1 LTENGRPVSGCSR
14 FLFLKKML
22 IKELKLKNFRNYRE
36 LALSPHPG
44 VNLFFGRNGSGKTN
58 LLEAIH
64 YCSLGRS
71 HRIAN
76 DAHVVKNGEAF
87 ALSSVCVQNM
97 LGQREITVR
106 FHPDEAQK
114 KTILIDRKKI
124 AKFSDM
130 MGCLRCVIFS
140 PEDLGLIKEGPSL
153 RRRYLDMMISQVSRG
168 YFIALQQYKAGMD
181 QRNAV
186 IRNLRA
192 NAYADASVLSAFE
205 ETMAGPAAV
214 IIRERRK
221 IVEML
226 SETARET
233 YQRISDT
240 DETFRMS
247 YHSSV
252 KEEQE
257 IEETLCR
264 MFRENREDDIRMGF
278 TSVGPHRDDLVLTL
292 DRNQMKQ
299 FASQG
304 QIRTAALSMKLS
316 QMRILKDLSGEEP
329 VLLLDDVMSELDR
342 KRRASLIGEISS
354 FQTFITCADREDVD
368 CDKVQQIWQ
377 VSAPESE
384 AIVETVYQNVSREKS
399 EEETDDSGKCFT

>member
-1 LTENGRPVSGCSR
+1 MQIE
-14 FLFLKKML
+14 
-22 IKELKLKNFRNYRE
+22 ELKLKNFRNYKE

-71 HRIAN
+71 HRTSN
-76 DAHVVKNGEAF
+76 DATVVKSGEAF
-87 ALSSVCVQNM
+87 ALSAVSIRNM
-97 LGQREITVR
+97 LGQREIAVR

-114 KTILIDRKKI
+114 KTILIDQKKI

-153 RRRYLDMMISQVSRG
+153 RRRYLDMMISQISRP
-168 YFIALQQYKAGMD
+168 YFIALQQYRAGMD

-192 NAYADASVLSAFE
+192 NGTGDLSILSAFE
-205 ETMAGPAAV
+205 ETMAEPAAV

-221 IVEML
+221 IVSIL
-226 SETARET
+226 SDIATET

-240 DETFRMS
+240 DEVFRLA

-252 KEEQE
+252 KEDSD
-257 IEETLCR
+257 IAETLCR
-264 MFRENREDDIRMGF
+264 LFRENREDDIRMGF

-292 DRNQMKQ
+292 NKNQMKQ

-316 QMRILKDLSGEEP
+316 QMKILKDLSGEEP

-342 KRRASLIGEISS
+342 KRRACLIGEISS
-354 FQTFITCADREDVD
+354 FQTFITCADRNDVD
-368 CDKVQQIWQ
+368 REKVDQWWM
-377 VSAPESE
+377 VSAEDGDAKVERMDGGNGVSAAE
-384 AIVETVYQNVSREKS
+384 AENVSRETI
-399 EEETDDSGKCFT
+399 TDAD

>member
-1 LTENGRPVSGCSR
+1 
-14 FLFLKKML
+14 ML

-36 LALSPHPG
+36 LTLEPHPG

-71 HRIAN
+71 HRISN
-76 DAHVVKNGEAF
+76 DAHVVKNGESF
-87 ALSSVCVQNM
+87 ALSSVCVQNT
-97 LGQREITVR
+97 LGRREIAVR
-106 FHPDEAQK
+106 FHPDEIQK
-114 KTILIDRKKI
+114 KTILIDQKKI

-153 RRRYLDMMISQVSRG
+153 RRRYLDMMISQINRG

-192 NAYADASVLSAFE
+192 NARADASVLSAFE
-205 ETMAGPAAV
+205 ETMAAPAAV

-221 IVEML
+221 ITAML
-226 SETARET
+226 SETAAET
-233 YQRISDT
+233 YRRISDT
-240 DETFRMS
+240 EESFRIS

-252 KEEQE
+252 KEENE

-264 MFRENREDDIRMGF
+264 LFRENREDDIRMGF
-278 TSVGPHRDDLVLTL
+278 TSVGPHRDDLMLTL

-316 QMRILKDLSGEEP
+316 QMQILKNLGGDEP

-342 KRRASLIGEISS
+342 KRRACLINEINT

-368 CDKVQQIWQ
+368 CEKVQSVWQ
-377 VSAPESE
+377 VSTPETE
-384 AIVETVYQNVSREKS
+384 AIVEKV
-399 EEETDDSGKCFT
+399 

>member
-1 LTENGRPVSGCSR
+1 
-14 FLFLKKML
+14 ML
-22 IKELKLKNFRNYRE
+22 IEELKLKNFRNYRE
-36 LALSPHPG
+36 LALCPHPG

-71 HRIAN
+71 HRISN
-76 DAHVVKNGEAF
+76 DANAVKNGEAF
-87 ALSSVCVQNM
+87 ASSSVSIQNA
-97 LGQREITVR
+97 LGRREISVR

-124 AKFSDM
+124 TRFSDM

-186 IRNLRA
+186 IRNMRM
-192 NAYADASVLSAFE
+192 NAAGDLSILSAFE
-205 ETMAGPAAV
+205 EAMAAPAAV
-214 IIRERRK
+214 IIRERRRV
-221 IVEML
+221 ISLL
-226 SETARET
+226 SDIALDT
-233 YQRISDT
+233 YRRISDT
-240 DETFRMS
+240 DETFRLS

-252 KEEQE
+252 KEETE

-264 MFRENREDDIRMGF
+264 LFRENREDDIRMGF
-278 TSVGPHRDDLVLTL
+278 TSVGPHRDDLSLTL
-292 DRNQMKQ
+292 NKNQMKQ

-316 QMRILKDLSGEEP
+316 QMQILRDLSGEEP

-342 KRRASLIGEISS
+342 KRRACLIGEISS
-354 FQTFITCADREDVD
+354 FQTFITCADRDDVD
-368 CDKVQQIWQ
+368 CEKVQQVWS
-377 VSAPESE
+377 VSAE
-384 AIVETVYQNVSREKS
+384 
-399 EEETDDSGKCFT
+399 DDGAEVKEIQ

>member
-1 LTENGRPVSGCSR
+1 
-14 FLFLKKML
+14 ML
-22 IKELKLKNFRNYRE
+22 IEELKLKNFRNYRE
-36 LALSPHPG
+36 LTLQPHPG
-44 VNLFFGRNGSGKTN
+44 VNLFYGRNGSGKTN
-58 LLEAIH
+58 LLEAVH

-71 HRIAN
+71 HRISN
-76 DAHVVKNGEAF
+76 DAHVVRNGEAF
-87 ALSSVCVQNM
+87 ALSSVTVQNS
-97 LGQREITVR
+97 LGRRNIAVR
-106 FHPDEAQK
+106 FHPEETLK
-114 KTILIDRKKI
+114 KEILIDGKKI

-153 RRRYLDMMISQVSRG
+153 RRRYLDMMISQINRG

-192 NAYADASVLSAFE
+192 NGSGNMTILSAFE
-205 ETMAGPAAV
+205 ETMAAPAAV

-221 IVEML
+221 IVSLL
-226 SETARET
+226 SDIATDT
-233 YQRISDT
+233 YRRISDT
-240 DETFRMS
+240 DETFRLA

-252 KEEQE
+252 KEETE

-264 MFRENREDDIRMGF
+264 LFRENREDDIRMGF
-278 TSVGPHRDDLVLTL
+278 TSVGPHRDDLALTL
-292 DRNQMKQ
+292 NRNQMKQ

-316 QMRILKDLSGEEP
+316 QMRILKDLSGEDP

-342 KRRASLIGEISS
+342 KRRACLIGEISS
-354 FQTFITCADREDVD
+354 FQTFITCADRDDVD
-368 CDKVQQIWQ
+368 HEKTYRVWS
-377 VSAPESE
+377 VSSPDGTAS
-384 AIVETVYQNVSREKS
+384 VK
-399 EEETDDSGKCFT
+399 TDTP

>member
-1 LTENGRPVSGCSR
+1 MRIE
-14 FLFLKKML
+14 
-22 IKELKLKNFRNYRE
+22 ELNLKNFRNYRE
-36 LALSPHPG
+36 LTLRPHPG

-58 LLEAIH
+58 LLEAVH

-87 ALSSVCVQNM
+87 ALSSVSIQNM
-97 LGQREITVR
+97 LGKREIAVR
-106 FHPDEAQK
+106 FHPDEVQK
-114 KTILIDRKKI
+114 KTVLIDQKKI
-124 AKFSDM
+124 SKFSDM

-140 PEDLGLIKEGPSL
+140 PEDLGLIREGPSL

-168 YFIALQQYKAGMD
+168 YFIALQQYRTAMD

-186 IRNLRA
+186 IRNMRA
-192 NAYADASVLSAFE
+192 NGTGDLTILSAFE

-221 IVEML
+221 IVSLL
-226 SETARET
+226 SDIAAET

-240 DETFRMS
+240 DEVFRLA

-252 KEEQE
+252 KEEND
-257 IEETLCR
+257 IAETLCR
-264 MFRENREDDIRMGF
+264 LFRENREDDIRMGF
-278 TSVGPHRDDLVLTL
+278 TSAGPHRDDLILTL
-292 DRNQMKQ
+292 NRNQMKQ

-316 QMRILKDLSGEEP
+316 QMKILRDLSGEEP

-342 KRRASLIGEISS
+342 KRRACLIGEISS
-354 FQTFITCADREDVD
+354 FQTFITCADRDDVD
-368 CDKVQQIWQ
+368 CGRVDCVWQ
-377 VSAPESE
+377 VAADNGE
-384 AIVETVYQNVSREKS
+384 AGVEEIHNS
-399 EEETDDSGKCFT
+399 